1 VPSDA
6 LAVRDGDEVV
16 RLIRLGAEEDEPIG
30 SPLAP
35 LGGETRV
42 PSLVPPP
49 EVPPEEPDD
58 PPADPPD
65 ELELPDVVGRGPA
78 CAHAVAGTASASTT
92 AIDPNACIDLVM
104 ASAPLR
110 QLRSSACL

>member
-1 VPSDA
+1 
-6 LAVRDGDEVV
+6 VV
-16 RLIRLGAEEDEPIG
+16 RLIRLGAEEDEEDELIG

-42 PSLVPPP
+42 PSLLPPP